1 MPRVKN
7 TVVADI
13 VAATLGAK
21 HTPDENC
28 ALMSALHLSAMK
40 AEYQNCLQ
48 EEEFTDLPFD
58 DKVYRLLKAELDKR
72 EQSGYLRRRK
82 GANLPSNANVGVI
95 LERLDDYRFSRDR
108 LERFMSMR
116 WIDQGHLL
124 LITGATG
131 LGKTDLGAAICDQAI
146 RLHKK
151 AICYP
156 YDLFVMSLC
165 DHCAQGKQDEY
176 QRALKQVSSV
186 DVLMLDD
193 VCTGIQRPCEAIV
206 FKDVL
211 DLIRQKKIGLI
222 LTSQASLPE
231 WHKFL
236 GGGYAAD
243 AVLDRIN
250 GSAERI
256 ELTGDSK
263 RILREFDDKNQQ
275 TSGVAAKKGV
285 TKCSTGSSNKNSNS
299 SDGLI
304 NQEEEHA

>member
-7 TVVADI
+7 TVVAGVI
-13 VAATLGAK
+13 ASTLGAK
-21 HTPDENC
+21 HTQDENC

-40 AEYQNCLQ
+40 AEYLNCLQ

-95 LERLDDYRFSRDR
+95 LERLDDYKFSRDR
-108 LERFMSMR
+108 LERFMSLR
-116 WIDQGHLL
+116 WIEQGHLL

-131 LGKTDLGAAICDQAI
+131 LGKTDLGSAICDQAI

-151 AICYP
+151 AICYS
-156 YDLFVMSLC
+156 YDLFIMSLC
-165 DHCAQGKQDEY
+165 DYCSQGKQDEY
-176 QRALKQVSSV
+176 QRALKQYTSV
-186 DVLMLDD
+186 DILMLDD
-193 VCTGIQRPCEAIV
+193 VCTGIQRPCEAMV

-211 DLIRQKKIGLI
+211 DLVRQKKIGLI

-263 RILREFDDKNQQ
+263 RILKDFDDKQQ
-275 TSGVAAKKGV
+275 QASSVAGKNGV
-285 TKCSTGSSNKNSNS
+285 TKCSTDSSSKKSNLS
-299 SDGLI
+299 KGHK

>member
-7 TVVADI
+7 TVVAGVI
-13 VAATLGAK
+13 ASTLGAK
-21 HTPDENC
+21 HTQDENC

-40 AEYQNCLQ
+40 AEYLNCLQ
-48 EEEFTDLPFD
+48 EDEFTDLPFD

-95 LERLDDYRFSRDR
+95 LERLDDYKFSRDR
-108 LERFMSMR
+108 LERFMSLR
-116 WIDQGHLL
+116 WIEQGHLL

-131 LGKTDLGAAICDQAI
+131 LGKTDLGSAICDQAI
-146 RLHKK
+146 RIHKK
-151 AICYP
+151 AICYS
-156 YDLFVMSLC
+156 YDLFIMSLC
-165 DHCAQGKQDEY
+165 DYCSQGKQDEY
-176 QRALKQVSSV
+176 QRALKQYTSV
-186 DVLMLDD
+186 DILMLDD
-193 VCTGIQRPCEAIV
+193 VCTGIQRPCEAMV

-211 DLIRQKKIGLI
+211 DLVRQKKIGLI

-263 RILREFDDKNQQ
+263 RILKDFDDKQLQ
-275 TSGVAAKKGV
+275 ASSVAVKNGV
-285 TKCSTGSSNKNSNS
+285 TKCSTDSNS
-299 SDGLI
+299 KKSNLSKGHK